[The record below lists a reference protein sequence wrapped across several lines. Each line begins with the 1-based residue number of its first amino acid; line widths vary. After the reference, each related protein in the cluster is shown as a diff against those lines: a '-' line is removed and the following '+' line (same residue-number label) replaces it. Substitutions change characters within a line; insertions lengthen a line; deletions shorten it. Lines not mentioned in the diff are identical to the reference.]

1 MRYETPA
8 ALEMAVREAA
18 KASPLDT
25 GRAISG
31 FYFHRLLCRVFANGN
46 ASFVLKGGQGMLA
59 RTIDARATCDID
71 LLSAGS
77 SLGDAP
83 SELRGLAE
91 VDLGDF
97 VTFEFAGGEPH
108 QGRGR
113 VSQWAERAVHTDG
126 RRQAHVTHLDRPRG
140 RRGSQ

>member
-46 ASFVLKGGQGMLA
+46 ASFVLKGGQG
-59 RTIDARATCDID
+59 D
-71 LLSAGS
+71 LRHRPA
-77 SLGDAP
+77 
-83 SELRGLAE
+83 
-91 VDLGDF
+91 V
-97 VTFEFAGGEPH
+97 
-108 QGRGR
+108 GRL
-113 VSQWAERAVHTDG
+113 E
-126 RRQAHVTHLDRPRG
+126 PRG
-140 RRGSQ
+140 RPVGTEGACRGRPGRLRHVRVCRGRAPPRPRTSIAVG